1 MSALPPKADIAK
13 LDLSFSL
20 AKLASESPDRVATD
34 RLSDARAGRSHQ
46 RLRLS
51 QRNGVL
57 AAKVPG
63 DGTVAY

>member
-20 AKLASESPDRVATD
+20 AKLASESPDR
-34 RLSDARAGRSHQ
+34 ARAGRSHQ